1 MAEFASKGVA
11 GAALGIGIGG
21 LANSILNS
29 VGGLSGL
36 FGNRTAAPAD
46 PGDRPVTRYELGLV
60 QEINGLR
67 DENIKLKA
75 DMYADK
81 KAAELQG
88 EISQQL
94 AFNATAVA
102 TLGNLQQQITALQ
115 GITKV
120 VVPSSDVMTATV
132 GTATAASG
140 G

>member
-1 MAEFASKGVA
+1 MAEFASRGVA

-21 LANSILNS
+21 LANSLLNS
-29 VGGLSGL
+29 IGGLPGL
-36 FGNRTAAPAD
+36 FGARNAVPAD

-67 DENIKLKA
+67 DENVKLKA
-75 DMYADK
+75 DMYADH

-94 AFNATAVA
+94 AFNATSIA
-102 TLGNLQQQITALQ
+102 TIGNLQQQITALQ
-115 GITKV
+115 GITKL
-120 VVPSSDVMTATV
+120 VVPSSDVMQ
-132 GTATAASG
+132 AASG